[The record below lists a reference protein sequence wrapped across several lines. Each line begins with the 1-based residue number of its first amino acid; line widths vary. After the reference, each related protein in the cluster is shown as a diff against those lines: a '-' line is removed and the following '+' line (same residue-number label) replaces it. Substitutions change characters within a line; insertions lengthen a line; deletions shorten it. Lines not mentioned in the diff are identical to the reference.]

1 MKKILGVMI
10 LGLFWCNVV
19 FADLIL
25 FCKQE
30 VRLIIEKDNSETIN
44 MKQDW
49 KFVITETEIIV
60 PGFEVM
66 YKELMR
72 KNYSETSYYASDKMV
87 ADESFIAFH
96 TYIKISRTTGEGLF
110 HKLLLIRRQN
120 SHLFAQPKNPNYY
133 FNYK

>member
-30 VRLIIEKDNSETIN
+30 VRFIIEKDNSETISI
-44 MKQDW
+44 KQDW

-96 TYIKISRTTGEGLF
+96 TYIKISRTTGEGYISQTIANTTTKQPFICSTKEPELLF
-110 HKLLLIRRQN
+110 
-120 SHLFAQPKNPNYY
+120 
-133 FNYK
+133 

>member
-1 MKKILGVMI
+1 MI

-30 VRLIIEKDNSETIN
+30 VRFIIEKDNSKTIS

-60 PGFEVM
+60 PGLEVM
-66 YKELMR
+66 YKDLMR

-87 ADESFIAFH
+87 ADESFIGFH
-96 TYIKISRTTGEGLF
+96 TYIKISRTTGEGCISQTIAKTTTKQIF
-110 HKLLLIRRQN
+110 ICSTKEPKLL
-120 SHLFAQPKNPNYY
+120 F
-133 FNYK
+133 

>member
-96 TYIKISRTTGEGLF
+96 TYIKISRTTGEGYISQTIANTTTKQPF
-110 HKLLLIRRQN
+110 ICSTKEPKLL
-120 SHLFAQPKNPNYY
+120 F
-133 FNYK
+133 